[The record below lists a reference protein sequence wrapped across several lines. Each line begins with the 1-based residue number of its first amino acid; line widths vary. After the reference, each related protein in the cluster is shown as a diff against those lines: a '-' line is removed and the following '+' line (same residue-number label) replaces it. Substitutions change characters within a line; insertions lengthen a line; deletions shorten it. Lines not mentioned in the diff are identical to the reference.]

1 MSNGAIPGI
10 CLEFCGDGECIG
22 GFGGTVY
29 KSIMAVETTRIGA
42 SRALPARAFTSL
54 LAITL
59 ACACGGGA
67 GADGDPDFA
76 PPFSGAG
83 TGNAAGGQVGVSPN
97 GSNTAGAPSNLGAG
111 GANATQPNAQN
122 GGNTGVSQGGSGNA
136 LGGAGGA
143 TTAMS
148 GAGGQGGAQVPPPP
162 TDFGEGIFFADN
174 FEAGINAAWRNTSN
188 SGTIVQD
195 TTRGANGT
203 SSSIRVDG
211 NGGFHTMLQFT
222 LPDSVRAANQFY
234 GRVHLR
240 VDQMPGNGHFVW
252 VEAGTAV
259 GDNLQGN
266 DVNEMRIGYNIGLL
280 QVNHYGGPNG
290 GDQDIRDRNRQL
302 TPGTW
307 HCLQFFMNGNPEA
320 LQVWLD
326 DEETALSTTNFTAQ
340 REGAE
345 GNGTALVDWMP
356 PFEAVRFGWEL
367 GSATIWY
374 DEVALGDTL
383 PACQ

>member
-1 MSNGAIPGI
+1 MP
-10 CLEFCGDGECIG
+10 
-22 GFGGTVY
+22 
-29 KSIMAVETTRIGA
+29 VEATLIGA
-42 SRALPARAFTSL
+42 SRALPAGAVASL
-54 LAITL
+54 LTIVL
-59 ACACGGGA
+59 ACACSG
-67 GADGDPDFA
+67 GADGEPDFGA
-76 PPFSGAG
+76 APFSGAG
-83 TGNAAGGQVGVSPN
+83 RGNAGGGQVAAPPN
-97 GSNTAGAPSNLGAG
+97 GNNTAGAPSNLAAAG
-111 GANATQPNAQN
+111 GANATQPNTQT
-122 GGNTGVSQGGSGNA
+122 GGNTGVSLGGSGNS

-143 TTAMS
+143 MTATG
-148 GAGGQGGAQVPPPP
+148 GAGGQGGAQVTPP
-162 TDFGEGIFFADN
+162 TDFGEGLFFADD
-174 FEAGINAAWRNTSN
+174 FEAGIGAAWRNTSN

-211 NGGFHTMLQFT
+211 NGGFHTMLQFA
-222 LPDSVRAANQFY
+222 LPDSVRTANQFY

-240 VDQMPGNGHFVW
+240 VDQMPGQGHFVW
-252 VEAGTAV
+252 VEAGSAV
-259 GDNLQGN
+259 GDFLQGN
-266 DVNEMRIGYNIGLL
+266 DQNEMRIGYNLGLL

-302 TPGTW
+302 TPGVW

-345 GNGTALVDWMP
+345 GNTTALVDWMP
-356 PFEAVRFGWEL
+356 PFDAIRFGWEL
-367 GSATIWY
+367 GSSTIWY